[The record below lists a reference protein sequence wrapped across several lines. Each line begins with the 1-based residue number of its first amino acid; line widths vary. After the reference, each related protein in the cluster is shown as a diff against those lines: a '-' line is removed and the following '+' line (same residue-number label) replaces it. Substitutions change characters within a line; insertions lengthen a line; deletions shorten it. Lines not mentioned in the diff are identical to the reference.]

1 MHVPSESDAKSRKR
15 AKAQFTE
22 LLKQLFVLSNLFVSM
37 IMHFRFQADV
47 MGVTFAAYS
56 TRYLFSEKKKNI
68 YAAQLDFW
76 ITGYKR
82 NLFLFSLYT
91 LKIKR

>member
-56 TRYLFSEKKKNI
+56 TRYLFSEKKKKHLCSSTGF
-68 YAAQLDFW
+68 LDFR
-76 ITGYKR
+76 I
-82 NLFLFSLYT
+82 
-91 LKIKR
+91 

>member
-56 TRYLFSEKKKNI
+56 TRYLFSEKKKTFM
-68 YAAQLDFW
+68 QLNW
-76 ITGYKR
+76 IFGLPDIKETYSY
-82 NLFLFSLYT
+82 FLYT
-91 LKIKR
+91 P